1 MGGNLEALKITRAA
15 PEISHLLFA
24 DDALL
29 FFKVNDAQ
37 ARCIK
42 EVIRSFER
50 GTDQLLSPSKCSILV
65 RESLS
70 AEVKGEICNV
80 LGVERAQFEAKYLG
94 LPTPDG
100 RLKDKRFRPLKE
112 KFAKRMAAWT

>member
-1 MGGNLEALKITRAA
+1 
-15 PEISHLLFA
+15 
-24 DDALL
+24 
-29 FFKVNDAQ
+29 
-37 ARCIK
+37 
-42 EVIRSFER
+42 
-50 GTDQLLSPSKCSILV
+50 
-65 RESLS
+65 
-70 AEVKGEICNV
+70 V